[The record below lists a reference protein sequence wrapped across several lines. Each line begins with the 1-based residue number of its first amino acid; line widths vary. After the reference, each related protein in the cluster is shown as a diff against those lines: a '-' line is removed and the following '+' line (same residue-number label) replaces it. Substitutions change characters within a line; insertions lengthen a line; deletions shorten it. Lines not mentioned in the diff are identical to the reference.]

1 MDVLSDCL
9 TDQLIWSQVKMTA
22 NRMNQ
27 LKEEEPGREMEGR
40 VQTWAQSL
48 VYTLEELECKICY
61 NRYDTRSRKPKLLG
75 CLHRVCAKCLKK
87 MVDMGDS
94 SPSIISCPFCRHE
107 THVPD
112 EEVWLMEDDRHIL
125 AVLSCQ
131 NRARRGV
138 AAGGG
143 GEVVLSPTSLTAGG
157 AGGGVDG
164 SHRSSDC
171 LVITIMELP
180 EESPSSD
187 SLSML
192 NVVGLY
198 RPSSLDSLPCNLPAQ
213 KCRAWTSRSFPRC
226 LLGALCL
233 VYFSSLPLGIYLLM
247 IGQLWLGVV
256 LVSLVPSTLLLLVL
270 YGFCQCLCHEL
281 MEAFAR
287 RTHTLP

>member
-1 MDVLSDCL
+1 MS
-9 TDQLIWSQVKMTA
+9 QLPEA
-22 NRMNQ
+22 
-27 LKEEEPGREMEGR
+27 EPAPEVEGK
-40 VQTWAQSL
+40 VQMWAQSL

-87 MVDMGDS
+87 MVDMGES
-94 SPSIISCPFCRHE
+94 SPSVISCPFCRHE

-131 NRARRGV
+131 DRARRGGGGGGG
-138 AAGGG
+138 GGG
-143 GEVVLSPTSLTAGG
+143 GEVVLSPNSLTG
-157 AGGGVDG
+157 AVAA

-180 EESPSSD
+180 GESPSSD

-192 NVVGLY
+192 NMVGVY
-198 RPSSLDSLPCNLPAQ
+198 RPPSLDSLPCNLPNQ
-213 KCRAWTSRSFPRC
+213 KCRAWTNRSFPRC

-256 LVSLVPSTLLLLVL
+256 LVSLVPSTLLLCVL
-270 YGFCQCLCHEL
+270 YGFCQCLCHEVL
-281 MEAFAR
+281 EAMAAHR
-287 RTHTLP
+287 HSLS

>member
-1 MDVLSDCL
+1 MY
-9 TDQLIWSQVKMTA
+9 QMPEAEPSQEV
-22 NRMNQ
+22 
-27 LKEEEPGREMEGR
+27 EGK
-40 VQTWAQSL
+40 VQAWAQSL

-87 MVDMGDS
+87 MVDMGES
-94 SPSIISCPFCRHE
+94 SPLVISCPFCRHE
-107 THVPD
+107 THVPE

-131 NRARRGV
+131 DRARRGGGGG
-138 AAGGG
+138 GGG
-143 GEVVLSPTSLTAGG
+143 GEVVLSPNSLT
-157 AGGGVDG
+157 GGGRG
-164 SHRSSDC
+164 AAEASHRSSDC

-180 EESPSSD
+180 GESPSSD

-192 NVVGLY
+192 NMVGLY
-198 RPSSLDSLPCNLPAQ
+198 RPPSLDSLPCSLPAQ

-256 LVSLVPSTLLLLVL
+256 LVSLVPSTLLLCVL
-270 YGFCQCLCHEL
+270 YGFCQCLCHEV
-281 MEAFAR
+281 MEALAAQR
-287 RTHTLP
+287 HTIS

>member
-1 MDVLSDCL
+1 MSQQKEAEP
-9 TDQLIWSQVKMTA
+9 DQ
-22 NRMNQ
+22 
-27 LKEEEPGREMEGR
+27 EMEGK
-40 VQTWAQSL
+40 VQTWGQSL

-87 MVDMGDS
+87 MVDMGES
-94 SPSIISCPFCRHE
+94 SPSVISCPFCRHE
-107 THVPD
+107 TYIPD
-112 EEVWLMEDDRHIL
+112 EEVWLMKDDRHIL

-131 NRARRGV
+131 DRVRRG
-138 AAGGG
+138 GGVG
-143 GEVVLSPTSLTAGG
+143 GEVVLSPSGLTAGG
-157 AGGGVDG
+157 VDA

-180 EESPSSD
+180 EETPSSD

-198 RPSSLDSLPCNLPAQ
+198 HPPSLESLPCNLPAQ
-213 KCRAWTSRSFPRC
+213 KCHTWTSRSFPRC

-270 YGFCQCLCHEL
+270 YGFCQCLCHEV
-281 MEAFAR
+281 MEALAAR
-287 RTHTLP
+287 TRTLP

>member
-1 MDVLSDCL
+1 MSP
-9 TDQLIWSQVKMTA
+9 
-22 NRMNQ
+22 
-27 LKEEEPGREMEGR
+27 LKETKPGPEMDGK

-87 MVDMGDS
+87 MVDMGES
-94 SPSIISCPFCRHE
+94 SPSVISCPFCRHE

-131 NRARRGV
+131 DRARR
-138 AAGGG
+138 GGG
-143 GEVVLSPTSLTAGG
+143 GEVVLSPTSLSGKKLNGFLFLSVCVWSMYCRLNVIYLSSGG
-157 AGGGVDG
+157 IEA

-180 EESPSSD
+180 EDSPSSD

-198 RPSSLDSLPCNLPAQ
+198 RPPSLDSLPCNLPAQ
-213 KCRAWTSRSFPRC
+213 KCHTWTSHSFPRC
-226 LLGALCL
+226 LLGVLCL

-270 YGFCQCLCHEL
+270 YGFCQCLCHQL
-281 MEAFAR
+281 MEALAAR
-287 RTHTLP
+287 RHTLP